1 MHNIDSFAK
10 YLQQQ
15 FNKLG
20 IRIFCFLFI
29 INFKGLFAQCT
40 NPIQTFPFVADFEAG
55 NGGWI
60 TGGNFSDWTWG
71 TPTKAKISSAASG
84 NNCWITGGLNTS
96 FYNLNQR
103 SYLQSPC
110 FDFTGIA
117 LPLISFNIYWETEN
131 QYDGCNLQ
139 YSLDLGNTWQ
149 NVGTANGLNNCTN
162 SNWYNNAS
170 INNLN
175 GLATVR
181 NGWCGNTLPTTG
193 NCQGGGGSNGWVNAK
208 QTVPALANANQV
220 IFRFTFGAGSA
231 CNNFDG
237 VAIDDF
243 SINNASN
250 ALQLSTATSPETCK
264 GNDGAVTT
272 TVLGGLSPIS
282 YLWDN
287 GSTLSGLINIPN
299 GTYTVTVTDAINCSV
314 SATAVI
320 VKVPAVLTSINITPD
335 TCSHALGSIA
345 LNVWQGTAP
354 YTYQWQPN
362 VSNNAQAVNL
372 TAGSYQILVTDI
384 NTCTQSIH
392 TTVGDAGN
400 INVSIGA
407 DTLICDT
414 FNLQLMPGNYDTYL
428 WQDGSSANTFHAN
441 TAGTYTVTVTEGTCT
456 TSTSVQIFNDCNET
470 LYIPNAFSPNEDGL
484 NDRFIIET
492 GLTTAY
498 TLQIYNR
505 YGALIFETQN
515 SESGWNG
522 LDGSKIVQSDL
533 YGFVLQ
539 YTKFGRKSKLVTGT
553 VRVIP

>member
-1 MHNIDSFAK
+1 MFRSAKTLSGGESQRIRLATQIGSQLVGVMYILDEPSIGLHQRDNMRLIKSLCDLRDNGNSVIVVEHDKETIEAADYVIDIGPGAGINGGK
-10 YLQQQ
+10 VVAQGNPKTLKHADTLTAQYL
-15 FNKLG
+15 NG
-20 IRIFCFLFI
+20 VMEI
-29 INFKGLFAQCT
+29 GLRD
-40 NPIQTFPFVADFEAG
+40 VRKG
-55 NGGWI
+55 NGKTLTIKG
-60 TGGNFSDWTWG
+60 
-71 TPTKAKISSAASG
+71 AQG
-84 NNCWITGGLNTS
+84 NNLKHI
-96 FYNLNQR
+96 
-103 SYLQSPC
+103 
-110 FDFTGIA
+110 D
-117 LPLISFNIYWETEN
+117 
-131 QYDGCNLQ
+131 
-139 YSLDLGNTWQ
+139 
-149 NVGTANGLNNCTN
+149 
-162 SNWYNNAS
+162 
-170 INNLN
+170 
-175 GLATVR
+175 
-181 NGWCGNTLPTTG
+181 
-193 NCQGGGGSNGWVNAK
+193 VNF
-208 QTVPALANANQV
+208 P
-220 IFRFTFGAGSA
+220 
-231 CNNFDG
+231 
-237 VAIDDF
+237 
-243 SINNASN
+243 
-250 ALQLSTATSPETCK
+250 
-264 GNDGAVTT
+264 
-272 TVLGGLSPIS
+272 LGGLSPIS